1 MLPVHAPQVLV
12 APTTP
17 RPARLPSLTGLRFI
31 AAFAVFGFHVHT
43 GGLVDEGPIGTAFA
57 WVFDRGAAGVS
68 FFFILSGYVLA
79 WSARPDDTA
88 AQFWRRRAAKIYPNH
103 LATWVIA
110 LVGVMATGAALSVT
124 IAVSNV
130 LLIQAWSPD
139 ADVYFGMNTVSWS
152 LACELFFYALFPV
165 LYHGLK
171 RLPGRALWPAA
182 LGAMALILLVPV
194 AAQALPETHRYWAI
208 WVLPVARLPEFALG
222 MVLARVVLSG
232 RWPAL
237 AIWHTVVLTAVAYV
251 VSRWLPWDFRI
262 VASTAIPL
270 ALLIAAV
277 GASDAI
283 NRQSFL
289 RSRWAVWLGEISFA
303 FYLLHHLCLRLI
315 AKAVGTEHS
324 ALVELAVAMAA
335 LGITVVL
342 SWLLYRY
349 LETPA
354 MRRLANPRR
363 AGAR

>member
-1 MLPVHAPQVLV
+1 MLPVHAPQVPS
-12 APTTP
+12 ARTEP

-43 GGLVDEGPIGTAFA
+43 GGLVDEGPIGTAFE
-57 WVFDRGAAGVS
+57 WVFDRGSAGVS
-68 FFFILSGYVLA
+68 FFFILSGFVLA

-88 AQFWRRRAAKIYPNH
+88 ARFWRRRAAKIYPNH
-103 LATWVIA
+103 VATWVIA
-110 LVGVMATGAALSVT
+110 LGGVMATGAALSAK
-124 IAVSNV
+124 IAVSNLFLV
-130 LLIQAWSPD
+130 QTWSPD

-152 LACELFFYALFPV
+152 LACELFFYALFPM
-165 LYHGLK
+165 LYFGLK
-171 RLPGRALWPAA
+171 RLPSRALWPTA
-182 LGAMALILLVPV
+182 LGAMALVWLVPV
-194 AAQALPETHRYWAI
+194 AVQALPEAHRYWAI
-208 WVLPVARLPEFALG
+208 WVLPVARLPEFVVG

-251 VSRWLPWDFRI
+251 ASRWLPWEFRI

-283 NRQSFL
+283 NRRTFL

-303 FYLLHHLCLRLI
+303 FYLLHHLCLRLV
-315 AKAVGTEHS
+315 AKAAASDHP
-324 ALVELAVAMAA
+324 ALVELALAVAA
-335 LGITVVL
+335 LGVTVLL

-349 LETPA
+349 VETPV
-354 MRRLANPRR
+354 MRRLGTPRR
-363 AGAR
+363 AAAR